1 MEKERE
7 GEDGVVEILA
17 SLFRGRRHVIGVWTR
32 HFLHHNNHQSSLSA
46 TAVPNCIPTIP
57 DISSFDTHRPHLPP
71 SPIQPTKNFLPLPLY
86 IGNFETA
93 FEKSLLCYHI
103 ISYTLQHQTSFFL
116 SFVICLSIYLSIRV
130 AFSRLFQNLP
140 KKFGSSWEFWLLVCY
155 CAGSDLI

>member
-1 MEKERE
+1 M
-7 GEDGVVEILA
+7 VEILA

-46 TAVPNCIPTIP
+46 AAVPNCIPTIP

-71 SPIQPTKNFLPLPLY
+71 SPIQPTKQNPLPLPLPLY
-86 IGNFETA
+86 IGNLKRRS
-93 FEKSLLCYHI
+93 KSHCFVTISYHI
-103 ISYTLQHQTSFFL
+103 PYRFKIFSFFL
-116 SFVICLSIYLSIRV
+116 SFIICLSIYLLSIRV